1 VEKAFI
7 LRTMTRISEEK
18 RMTIETSKNLGGV
31 GAILMFIG
39 VLPWIAPYGWLI
51 ALVGLILAMT
61 GFKGL
66 ADYYQDAGV
75 FNNALYGLIAG
86 IVGGVVALGTI
97 ILIVLTSLTDFL
109 YTVFPNWNGDW
120 SALSGLTPDTSN
132 LSLSAI
138 VPFITGL
145 FAALLVIWIFA
156 IIGFYFVR
164 RSLTSLS
171 AKSGVGLFSTAGL
184 LMLIGAVLII
194 AVGIGLLL
202 IWIAMLILAIAFFQL
217 KPQQTQPAIP
227 TQTATQI

>member
-1 VEKAFI
+1 M
-7 LRTMTRISEEK
+7 L
-18 RMTIETSKNLGGV
+18 IETSKTLGGV
-31 GAILMFIG
+31 GALLMFVGIMPYMSYFG
-39 VLPWIAPYGWLI
+39 VIE
-51 ALVGLILAMT
+51 LVGLILVMT
-61 GFKGL
+61 ALYNFASHYRERGI
-66 ADYYQDAGV
+66 

-86 IVGGVVALGTI
+86 IVGGVIAVGVV
-97 ILIVLTSLTDFL
+97 ILSVLTSLSDFL
-109 YTVFPNWNGDW
+109 YTVYPNWNGDW

-132 LSLSAI
+132 LSLDAI
-138 VPFITGL
+138 VPFLTGL
-145 FAALLVIWIFA
+145 FAALLILWIFA

-171 AKSGVGLFSTAGL
+171 AKSSVGLFSTAGL

-217 KPQQTQPAIP
+217 KSQQTQPAIP